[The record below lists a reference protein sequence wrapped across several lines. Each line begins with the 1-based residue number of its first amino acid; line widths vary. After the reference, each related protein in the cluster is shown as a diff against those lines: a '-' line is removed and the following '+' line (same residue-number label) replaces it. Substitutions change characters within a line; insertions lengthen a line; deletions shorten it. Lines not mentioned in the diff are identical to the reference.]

1 MVMLG
6 KCLAEVPG
14 APPWFP
20 AGIKRDDHWEMPVIS
35 PAGRFPG
42 APTTPSGK
50 QGSERVLEGL
60 GSILSSLY

>member
-1 MVMLG
+1 MVTLG
-6 KCLAEVPG
+6 ICLPEVPG
-14 APPWFP
+14 APSWFS
-20 AGIKRDDHWEMPVIS
+20 AGIKRADHWEMLVIS
-35 PAGRFPG
+35 AAGRFPG